1 MFARIKKSGLYQYFQ
16 IVENHREGPKT
27 IQRVIATMGRLDHL
41 QEKGEIENLIRSL
54 SRFSEKVLLILS
66 GKGDDIQASA
76 KKIGPALVFERLWEQ
91 LGMART
97 FDHLLQGR
105 RFGFDVERAIFL
117 TVLHRLMVSGS
128 DRFCEKWRQDYG
140 IEGVEALELHQLYRA
155 MAFLGEELADQK
167 GRTPFTPR
175 CIKDW
180 VEEALFLER
189 RDLFTALNLV
199 FFDTTSIYF
208 EGEGG
213 ATLGEKGHSRD
224 HRSDLNQMVVG
235 AVLDQK
241 GNPLCC
247 EMWPGSTADVKA
259 LIPVIDRIRDRFKVG
274 EFCVVADRGMISAE
288 TLKELE
294 QRKIPYILGARMRRV
309 KEIREEVLSRG
320 GRFREVR
327 PEGESSQ
334 DPSPLQVKEVWV
346 EDRRYLVCLNPRE
359 ARKDAQDRQILIEAL
374 KEKLKRDPKS
384 LIGNRGYRKYLKM
397 DRDHIGIDPKKVEED
412 ARFDGKWVLQT
423 TTALP
428 ADRVALKYKEWWQVE
443 QVFRDMK
450 SILVTRPIYHKM
462 DETIR
467 GHVFCSFLALVLRK
481 ELDRRLEKAG
491 HCFEWADIKQDLKSL
506 QEITIEEKGKRLAIR
521 SECRGVCGKVFQSVG
536 VAIPPTIREV

>member
-1 MFARIKKSGLYQYFQ
+1 
-16 IVENHREGPKT
+16 
-27 IQRVIATMGRLDHL
+27 
-41 QEKGEIENLIRSL
+41 
-54 SRFSEKVLLILS
+54 LILS

-91 LGMART
+91 LGMARS
-97 FDHLLQGR
+97 FDHFLQGR

-128 DRFCEKWRQDYG
+128 DRSCEKWRQDYG
-140 IEGVEALELHQLYRA
+140 IEGVEALELHHLYRA

-506 QEITIEEKGKRLAIR
+506 QEITIEEKGKRLALR